1 MHEWLAGFLWKK
13 EEFPAMISPSGGTAA
28 IEISKG

>member
-1 MHEWLAGFLWKK
+1 MQERLAGFLWKK
-13 EEFPAMISPSGGTAA
+13 EEFPAMVSPSGTAA

>member
-1 MHEWLAGFLWKK
+1 MHERLAGFLWKK
-13 EEFPAMISPSGGTAA
+13 EIPAMVSPSGGTAA